1 MEQKLPYYMV
11 YPMPFMDGDERQAR
25 RDLEYMKSLYPE
37 TAKRLAPYVEE
48 ECDRLMYEGSMIY
61 DEYPDPLQ
69 LRLACRRVFERASE
83 GEEKPGAWMRDLIQV
98 MTYQEILRRRSEHRS
113 RRRKSLLKRQESSQ
127 KEGAGPEY
135 KEPDSF

>member
-1 MEQKLPYYMV
+1 MYEKLPYYMA
-11 YPMPFMDGDERQAR
+11 YPMPFSYDDDRTERLDA
-25 RDLEYMKSLYPE
+25 EYMKSLYPDIS
-37 TAKRLAPYVEE
+37 KRLLPYVEE

-113 RRRKSLLKRQESSQ
+113 RRRKF
-127 KEGAGPEY
+127 Y
-135 KEPDSF
+135 

>member
-11 YPMPFMDGDERQAR
+11 YPMPFVDGDERQAR

-37 TAKRLAPYVEE
+37 TAKRRAPYVEA
-48 ECDRLMYEGSMIY
+48 ECDRLMYEGSRIY

-83 GEEKPGAWMRDLIQV
+83 GEEKPGAWMQDLIQV
-98 MTYQEILRRRSEHRS
+98 MTYQEICRRRSEHRS
-113 RRRKSLLKRQESSQ
+113 RRRRF
-127 KEGAGPEY
+127 Y
-135 KEPDSF
+135 

>member
-1 MEQKLPYYMV
+1 M
-11 YPMPFMDGDERQAR
+11 
-25 RDLEYMKSLYPE
+25 
-37 TAKRLAPYVEE
+37 EE

-113 RRRKSLLKRQESSQ
+113 RRRKF
-127 KEGAGPEY
+127 Y
-135 KEPDSF
+135 